1 VRSSASRG
9 QDLSAP
15 DPALVLA
22 DTIVEEARA
31 ACRRVRLQL
40 AQLGIEGEVVLTGGS
55 SVPGALTKG
64 DIDLH
69 LRVPPGSFDD
79 AVARLGTE
87 YPTASPSAWAATLA
101 VFDVP
106 STRPTGLA
114 VTPVG
119 SEHDFRFSLAW
130 QRLRTDPV
138 LLEEYNSL
146 KRDSFGAA
154 SYEDRKSAFFTRL
167 TEP

>member
-1 VRSSASRG
+1 MRSSASRG
-9 QDLSAP
+9 QDLDAP
-15 DPALVLA
+15 DPALILS

-31 ACRRVRLQL
+31 ACRRVRRQL
-40 AQLGIEGEVVLTGGS
+40 AGLGIEGEVVLTGGA

-69 LRVPPGSFDD
+69 LRVPPSSFDD
-79 AVARLGTE
+79 AVARLRTE
-87 YPTASPSAWAATLA
+87 YPTASPWAWAATLA

-119 SEHDFRFSLAW
+119 SEHDLRFSRAW

-146 KRDSFGAA
+146 KTDSFGAA